1 VYLPPDGVS
10 PSAEIRIALQTD
22 GFYSWAEV
30 GPGQSTQGEL
40 WIFFDLETTGLDTDR
55 DRIVQV

>member
-1 VYLPPDGVS
+1 VK
-10 PSAEIRIALQTD
+10 PSAEIRIAMQSD